1 MEEFKMSDQSH
12 LEDLAIKLKGIA
24 GKVILPW
31 EGKKLEQLAEVEIDQ
46 YPKLW
51 QWMIYVCY

>member
-51 QWMIYVCY
+51 